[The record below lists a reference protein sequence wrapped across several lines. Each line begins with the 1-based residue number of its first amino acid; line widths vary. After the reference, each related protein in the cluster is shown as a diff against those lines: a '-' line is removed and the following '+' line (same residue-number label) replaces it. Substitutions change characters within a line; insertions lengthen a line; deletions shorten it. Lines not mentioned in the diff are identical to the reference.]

1 MTTSS
6 ELLQTDRTRRVADR
20 GGIGRASLFLA
31 SGTVVSRILGF
42 IKVIILARAIG
53 LTGVGDAF
61 AVANQLPNQVYVIVA
76 GGVLTAV
83 LVPQIVRSS
92 LHEDGGSG
100 YINKLLTLALV
111 ILGITTLVATLLAP
125 VLTTFVGARFSE
137 EALSLAIALAYWCIP
152 QIFFYGLYT
161 LLGEVLNA
169 RRSFGPFTWVPVLNN
184 VVAIAGLLAFMAL
197 FGSDPNGQRG
207 TGEVTPLMVTILGGS
222 ATLGVV
228 AQAVVLFY
236 FWRRI
241 GLRYRPDFSWRGVGL
256 RSAGKTATWT
266 FGMLLLSTIAGVV
279 ETQVATGASE
289 KGASVAVL
297 GTAWLIF
304 MLPHSVITVSVATAY
319 FTRMSEHAAQ
329 DKLDLV
335 REDASSAIRGTSLI
349 IVLAAAVIGVCA
361 YPFAAVFVSES
372 FTQVQSVGNVIIA
385 FIIGLVA
392 FCVLFVVQRTFYALG
407 DTRTPFFFTL
417 FQVVLVVIGVL
428 GCALLPEEWIAAGIA
443 SVITVAGI
451 AQAALGIFLLRRRLG
466 GIDGKRIT
474 QSLAKYIVAAV
485 VPIAL
490 GVVLVITLGGT
501 RDGGFAVSGIAQ
513 ALVSMVAI
521 GTVMSAAYVGILV
534 VMRSS
539 ELEAFAEPVIRRIR
553 RGNRP

>member
-1 MTTSS
+1 M
-6 ELLQTDRTRRVADR
+6 ADR

-31 SGTVVSRILGF
+31 SGTVVSRVLGF
-42 IKVIILARAIG
+42 VKLIVLARAIG
-53 LTGVGDAF
+53 LTGVADAF
-61 AVANQLPNQVYVIVA
+61 TVANQLPNQVYVIVA

-92 LHEDGGSG
+92 LHEDGGTG
-100 YINKLLTLALV
+100 YINKLITLALF
-111 ILGITTLVATLLAP
+111 ILGITTVVATLLAP
-125 VLTTFVGARFSE
+125 VLTTFVAPGFSE
-137 EALSLAIALAYWCIP
+137 DALPLAIALAYWCIP

-184 VVAIAGLLAFMAL
+184 VVAIAGLLVFIAL
-197 FGSDPNGQRG
+197 FGSDPNGQRAA
-207 TGEVTPLMVTILGGS
+207 GEVTPLMVTILGGS

-266 FGMLLLSTIAGVV
+266 FGMLLLSTLAGVI
-279 ETQVATGASE
+279 ESRVASDASGN
-289 KGASVAVL
+289 GASVAVL
-297 GTAWLIF
+297 ATAWLIF

-329 DKLDLV
+329 GKLDLV

-361 YPFAAVFVSES
+361 YPFAAVFVPES
-372 FTQVQSVGNVIIA
+372 FAQVQSVGNVIIA
-385 FIIGLVA
+385 FIVGLVA

-417 FQVVLVVIGVL
+417 FQVVLVIIGVL
-428 GCALLPEEWIAAGIA
+428 GCALLPEEWIAFGIA
-443 SVITVAGI
+443 SVITVAGM
-451 AQAALGIFLLRRRLG
+451 AQTVVATVLLRRRLG

-474 QSLAKYIVAAV
+474 QSLAKYLVAAV

-490 GVVLVITLGGT
+490 GVVLVIALGGT
-501 RDGGFAVSGIAQ
+501 RDGGFAVSGIVQ
-513 ALVSMVAI
+513 ALVSMVVI
-521 GTVMSAAYVGILV
+521 GVVMSLAYMAMLV

-539 ELEAFAEPVIRRIR
+539 ELEAFAEPFIRRFR
-553 RGNRP
+553 RGDRP

>member
-1 MTTSS
+1 MRS
-6 ELLQTDRTRRVADR
+6 VADR

-31 SGTVVSRILGF
+31 SGTVVSRVLGF
-42 IKVIILARAIG
+42 VKLIVLARAIG
-53 LTGVGDAF
+53 LTGVADAF
-61 AVANQLPNQVYVIVA
+61 TVANQLPNQVYVIVA

-92 LHEDGGSG
+92 LHEDGGTG
-100 YINKLLTLALV
+100 YINKLITLALF
-111 ILGITTLVATLLAP
+111 ILGITTVVATLLAP
-125 VLTTFVGARFSE
+125 VLTTFVAPGFSE
-137 EALSLAIALAYWCIP
+137 DALPLAIALAYWCIP

-184 VVAIAGLLAFMAL
+184 VVAIAGLLVFMAL
-197 FGSDPNGQRG
+197 FGSDPNGQRD

-236 FWRRI
+236 FWRRV

-266 FGMLLLSTIAGVV
+266 FGMLLLSTLAGVI
-279 ETQVATGASE
+279 ESRVASDASGN
-289 KGASVAVL
+289 GASVAVL
-297 GTAWLIF
+297 ATAWLIF

-349 IVLAAAVIGVCA
+349 IVLAAAMIGVCA
-361 YPFAAVFVSES
+361 YPFAAVFVPES
-372 FTQVQSVGNVIIA
+372 FAQVQSVGNVIIA
-385 FIIGLVA
+385 FIVGLVA

-417 FQVVLVVIGVL
+417 FQVVLVISGVL
-428 GCALLPEEWIAAGIA
+428 GCALLPTEWIAVGIA

-451 AQAALGIFLLRRRLG
+451 AQTVLATFLLRRRLG
-466 GIDGKRIT
+466 AIDGKRIT
-474 QSLAKYIVAAV
+474 QSLAKYLVAAV
-485 VPIAL
+485 IPIAL
-490 GVVLVITLGGT
+490 GVVLVIALGGT
-501 RDGGFAVSGIAQ
+501 RDGGFAVSGIVQ
-513 ALVSMVAI
+513 ALLSMVVI
-521 GTVMSAAYVGILV
+521 GAVMSLAYMAMLV

-539 ELEAFAEPVIRRIR
+539 ELEAFAGPFIARIR
-553 RGNRP
+553 RRDKP